1 METNIKG
8 RPIFKGLRGGYYVLQ
23 DGKKVYSFKRVTD
36 AKPKSSENKNSK
48 GRTIF
53 KGLCGGYYVL
63 QDGKKVYS
71 FKKSSSTPPPL
82 PSTPK
87 NSQTTN
93 SKGRTIF
100 KGPKGGMYVLQDGK
114 KIYKF
119 KVGGTTKTKAPPLK
133 GLTSPIEKR
142 LVELAKRVKK
152 RLKMKPA
159 IYRPV
164 VTFKSKKI
172 TFKKIT
178 FSSITGARSK
188 ILNYEKTLN
197 IEYPDSKKVNSNT
210 TMVVEEDKLPLQ
222 SWMDAQAKYLEGLNY
237 DDLYTV
243 ASYTVR
249 SHQWIG
255 PWLRGTGAP
264 TFTTPYGHI
273 LPLWPQMVKYIRTG
287 SARIRY
293 EDYKTYIKVMPKQ
306 VRDILLTMYVKDL
319 QRIFKNAPPL
329 PRTMYVYRGIL
340 SDVFRGKAG
349 AVHTMGEF
357 ASAGYVPQDVYG
369 HDRYMRIKLLKGTRV
384 LLLQG
389 LNKWHDHGEFEILLN
404 KGSHYIIRAR
414 NIYRPVLNR
423 PRNTIRKKYVTDI
436 TVYN

>member
-1 METNIKG
+1 M
-8 RPIFKGLRGGYYVLQ
+8 YVLQ
-23 DGKKVYSFKRVTD
+23 DGKKIYK
-36 AKPKSSENKNSK
+36 
-48 GRTIF
+48 
-53 KGLCGGYYVL
+53 
-63 QDGKKVYS
+63 
-71 FKKSSSTPPPL
+71 FKKSSSTPPPP
-82 PSTPK
+82 PSPSPSPK
-87 NSQTTN
+87 MIN
-93 SKGRTIF
+93 SKGRTIH

-119 KVGGTTKTKAPPLK
+119 KIGATTKKAPPPPPIK
-133 GLTSPIEKR
+133 GLASPMKKR

-152 RLKMKPA
+152 RLKMKSA

-178 FSSITGARSK
+178 FSSITGARNKNS
-188 ILNYEKTLN
+188 NYEKTLN
-197 IEYPDSKKVNSNT
+197 IEYPDSKKVNANT

-222 SWMDAQAKYLEGLNY
+222 SWMDAQAKYLEGLSY

-255 PWLRGTGAP
+255 PWLRGTGVP
-264 TFTTPYGHI
+264 TFSTPVGHI
-273 LPLWPQMVKYIRTG
+273 LPLYPQIMKLSQTG
-287 SARIRY
+287 AVPY
-293 EDYKTYIKVMPKQ
+293 MNYNDYKTYIKIMPKQ
-306 VRDILLTMYVKDL
+306 VRDVLLTMYVKDL
-319 QRIFKNAPPL
+319 QRIFKKAPPL
-329 PRTMYVYRGIL
+329 PRTMYVYRGIIT
-340 SDVFRGKAG
+340 DVFRGKAG
-349 AVHTMGEF
+349 AVHTLGEF
-357 ASAGYVPQDVYG
+357 ASTGYVPQDVYG

-414 NIYRPVLNR
+414 NVYRPVLNR

>member
-1 METNIKG
+1 MYGTNSKG
-8 RPIFKGLRGGYYVLQ
+8 RTIHKGSRGGMYVLQ
-23 DGKKVYSFKRVTD
+23 DGKKIYK
-36 AKPKSSENKNSK
+36 
-48 GRTIF
+48 
-53 KGLCGGYYVL
+53 
-63 QDGKKVYS
+63 
-71 FKKSSSTPPPL
+71 FKKSSSTPPPPPKKVNS
-82 PSTPK
+82 PSPK
-87 NSQTTN
+87 TTN
-93 SKGRTIF
+93 SKGRTIH

-119 KVGGTTKTKAPPLK
+119 KVGDGTTTKTKAPPPPPIK
-133 GLTSPIEKR
+133 GLASPMKKR

-152 RLKMKPA
+152 RLKMKSA

-178 FSSITGARSK
+178 FHPTTGARNINS
-188 ILNYEKTLN
+188 NYENTLN
-197 IEYPDSKKVNSNT
+197 IEYPDPKKVNSTT

-222 SWMDAQAKYLEGLNY
+222 SWMDAQAKYLEGLSY
-237 DDLYTV
+237 EDLYTV

-273 LPLWPQMVKYIRTG
+273 LPLWPQMVKYVRTG

-293 EDYKTYIKVMPKQ
+293 EDYKAYIKVMPKE

-319 QRIFKNAPPL
+319 QRIFKKAPPL

-340 SDVFRGKAG
+340 TDVFRGKAG
-349 AVHTMGEF
+349 AVHTLGEF
-357 ASAGYVPQDVYG
+357 ASAGYVPQNVYG
-369 HDRYMRIKLLKGTRV
+369 QHRYMRIKLLKGTRV

-389 LNKWHDHGEFEILLN
+389 LNNWHDHGEFEILLN

-414 NIYRPVLNR
+414 NIYRPVLNS

>member
-1 METNIKG
+1 MYGTNSKG
-8 RPIFKGLRGGYYVLQ
+8 RTIHRGARGGMYVLQ
-23 DGKKVYSFKRVTD
+23 DGKKIYK
-36 AKPKSSENKNSK
+36 
-48 GRTIF
+48 
-53 KGLCGGYYVL
+53 
-63 QDGKKVYS
+63 
-71 FKKSSSTPPPL
+71 FKKSSSTPPP
-82 PSTPK
+82 PPNSPK
-87 NSQTTN
+87 TSQTTN

-119 KVGGTTKTKAPPLK
+119 KIGGGTKKAPPPIK
-133 GLTSPIEKR
+133 GLTSPMKKK

-178 FSSITGARSK
+178 FSSITGARTKNS
-188 ILNYEKTLN
+188 NYEKTLN

-210 TMVVEEDKLPLQ
+210 TMVVEENKLPLQ
-222 SWMDAQAKYLEGLNY
+222 SWMDAQAKYLEGLSY
-237 DDLYTV
+237 EDLYTV

-273 LPLWPQMVKYIRTG
+273 LPLYPQIVKL
-287 SARIRY
+287 ANMNY
-293 EDYKTYIKVMPKQ
+293 EDYKTYIKIMPKQ
-306 VRDILLTMYVKDL
+306 VRDVLLTMYVKDL
-319 QRIFKNAPPL
+319 QRIFKKAPPL
-329 PRTMYVYRGIL
+329 PRTMYVYRGIIT
-340 SDVFRGKAG
+340 DVFRGKAG
-349 AVHTMGEF
+349 AVHTLGEF

-414 NIYRPVLNR
+414 NVFRPVLNR

>member
-1 METNIKG
+1 MYGTNSKG
-8 RPIFKGLRGGYYVLQ
+8 RTIHKGSRGGMYVLQ
-23 DGKKVYSFKRVTD
+23 DGKKIYK
-36 AKPKSSENKNSK
+36 
-48 GRTIF
+48 
-53 KGLCGGYYVL
+53 
-63 QDGKKVYS
+63 
-71 FKKSSSTPPPL
+71 FKKSSSTPPP

-87 NSQTTN
+87 NSPKTTN

-119 KVGGTTKTKAPPLK
+119 KVGGGTTTTKKAPPPIK
-133 GLTSPIEKR
+133 GLASPMKKR

-152 RLKMKPA
+152 RLKMKSA

-188 ILNYEKTLN
+188 NSNYEKTLN

-210 TMVVEEDKLPLQ
+210 TMVVEENKLPLQ
-222 SWMDAQAKYLEGLNY
+222 SWMDAQAKYLEGLSY

-273 LPLWPQMVKYIRTG
+273 LPLYPQIVKLARTG
-287 SARIRY
+287 SIPNMNY
-293 EDYKTYIKVMPKQ
+293 DEYKTYIKIMPKRI
-306 VRDILLTMYVKDL
+306 RDVAMTMYVKDL
-319 QRIFKNAPPL
+319 QRIFKKAPPL
-329 PRTMYVYRGIL
+329 PRTMYVYRGIIT
-340 SDVFRGKAG
+340 DVFRGKAG
-349 AVHTMGEF
+349 AVHTLGEF

-369 HDRYMRIKLLKGTRV
+369 QNRYMRIKLLKGTRV

-414 NIYRPVLNR
+414 NVFRPVLNR